1 VLLTVIIYAQGL
13 SGELYFD
20 SAKLYQVEEIYRE
33 QGGEVELTDLGFTRN
48 YGRIIPQ
55 LTFYLNIAVADG
67 VDPYSIKLTNVV
79 IHFVNALLV
88 FLFVSLL
95 LDRTRYRDQG
105 RLLAAAVA
113 LLWLVSAI
121 NVSGVL
127 YAIQRMNQL
136 ATLFSLSG
144 LLLYLKVRGAHVE
157 RALSGASLAL
167 LLAGT
172 GFLTAIAFA
181 CKENG
186 LLVPVFIVLIELY
199 LYPDL
204 PRWLK
209 SRSGLGTTAAAA
221 LVLLALL
228 LWFLPGSSLMDYSY
242 RTFTL
247 EERLLTQ
254 ARILWIYITQ
264 LLAPSSATIGLYQDG
279 IPLSTGLFSPVS
291 TFLSLA
297 GLTALVLAA
306 VRYRNHA
313 TLGIVAFGV
322 AFFLAGHL
330 LESTIFPLELYY
342 EHRNYLPSVGLY
354 LAFVVAIFGLLRRI
368 PRPYAAGLA
377 VVYLLGVTFAA
388 HSKAQTWS
396 DQAQAYRLALARD
409 YLSPRA
415 ASGMAQLHLEAGQ
428 VAPAV
433 ELLDRVIAGLP
444 HEALRARLQKLYIQ
458 CAIGAQPD
466 DRLYVGLPDVSGR
479 ELDIEV
485 SQALSNVVSVYAANR
500 CAAIDVHRLIPA
512 LQSISQSLREEQR
525 SSWHVDYYVGQ
536 LYATYDNGLAA
547 RWLEARFLDGEE
559 SAGWILKELLASDA
573 SVAVAPETRAAIDA
587 LVPDGQ

>member
-1 VLLTVIIYAQGL
+1 MVYAPGL
-13 SGELYFD
+13 PGGLFFD

-33 QGGEVELTDLGFTRN
+33 QGGEVELKDLGFARD

-55 LTFYLNIAVADG
+55 LTFYLNIAVDDG
-67 VDPYSIKLTNVV
+67 VDPRSIKLTNVV

-88 FLFVSLL
+88 FLFASMLL
-95 LDRTRYRDQG
+95 ARTQYREQR

-113 LLWLVSAI
+113 MLWLISAV

-136 ATLFSLSG
+136 ATLFSLSA
-144 LLLYLKVRGAHVE
+144 LVLYLKARAGHGERGLPRTYV
-157 RALSGASLAL
+157 AL
-167 LLAGT
+167 LLAGVAL
-172 GFLTAIAFA
+172 LTAFAFA
-181 CKENG
+181 SKENG
-186 LLVPVFIVLIELY
+186 LLVPVFVLLIELY
-199 LYPDL
+199 FFPDL

-209 SRSGLGTTAAAA
+209 TRVGIGTTAAASLA
-221 LVLLALL
+221 LLVLLA
-228 LWFLPGSSLMDYSY
+228 WYLPGSSLLDYSY

-254 ARILWIYITQ
+254 ARILWIYIGQ
-264 LLAPSSATIGLYQDG
+264 LLVPSTATIGLYQDG
-279 IPLSTGLFSPVS
+279 IPLSTGLFAPIT
-291 TFLSLA
+291 TFL
-297 GLTALVLAA
+297 ALVGLVVLVFLAI
-306 VRYRNHA
+306 RYRGHA
-313 TLGIVAFGV
+313 TLGVIAFGI
-322 AFFLAGHL
+322 AFYFAGHL

-342 EHRNYLPSVGLY
+342 DHRNYLPSVGLY
-354 LAFVVAIFGLLRRI
+354 LAFVAGVFGLLRRI
-368 PRPYAAGLA
+368 PKPYATGIAI
-377 VVYLLGVTFAA
+377 VYLLGVAFVA
-388 HSKAQTWS
+388 HSKALTWS

-415 ASGMAQLHLEAGQ
+415 ASGMAQLYLEAGQ

-433 ELLDRVIAGLP
+433 ELLDRVIAELP

-458 CAIGAQPD
+458 CAIGAPPD
-466 DRLYVGLPDVSGR
+466 ERLYVGLPDVSGR

-485 SQALSNVVSVYAANR
+485 SQALSNVVNVHAASN
-500 CAAIDVHRLIPA
+500 CKAIDVHRLIPA
-512 LQSISQSLREEQR
+512 LQSISESLREEGR

-559 SAGWILKELLASDA
+559 SAGWILKELLASDDG
-573 SVAVAPETRAAIDA
+573 VAVAPETRSAVDA
-587 LVPDGQ
+587 LVPGGE